1 MLHFFFYRSNQNEM
15 NQEELKSRNFENEFM
30 FSTSRSGGPGGQNVN
45 KVNTKVEL
53 RLNLLLTTAFSEK
66 EKEIIF
72 RKLKNKINKEGEIIL
87 VSQAERTQLM
97 NKSVVKEKF
106 YDLISKTLTIPLK
119 RTPTRPTQTSRFKRL
134 DSKRNRSNMKK
145 LRKQTGETFID

>member
-15 NQEELKSRNFENEFM
+15 NQEELKSRNFENEFI

-45 KVNTKVEL
+45 KVSTKVEL

-72 RKLKNKINKEGEIIL
+72 KKLKNKINKEGELIL

-97 NKSVVKEKF
+97 NKTVVTEKF
-106 YDLISKTLTIPLK
+106 YELVSKSLTIPLNEEHHK
-119 RTPTRPTQTSRFKRL
+119 ANTYIK
-134 DSKRNRSNMKK
+134 N
-145 LRKQTGETFID
+145 

>member
-1 MLHFFFYRSNQNEM
+1 VLHFFFYRSNQNDM
-15 NQEELKSRNFENEFM
+15 NPEELKNRNFENEFIY
-30 FSTSRSGGPGGQNVN
+30 STSRSGGPGGQNVN

-119 RTPTRPTQTSRFKRL
+119 RTPTRPTQTSRLKRL

-145 LRKQTGETFID
+145 LRKQTGETSID